1 MQLTFLKEMSH
12 ICVCQ
17 NDQEF
22 RIHYKFECSFGIDAT
37 FVSLLQH
44 YSIYQG
50 LNNTQNNTLDFR
62 YPLYYQFSALL
73 AILHNAE
80 SKQI

>member
-1 MQLTFLKEMSH
+1 MQLIFLKEISH
-12 ICVCQ
+12 ISVCQ

-22 RIHYKFECSFGIDAT
+22 RIRYKLKCSFGIDAT

-50 LNNTQNNTLDFR
+50 LIRKYNTLDFR

>member
-22 RIHYKFECSFGIDAT
+22 RIHYKFECSFGIDT
-37 FVSLLQH
+37 TLYVK
-44 YSIYQG
+44 I
-50 LNNTQNNTLDFR
+50 NTLDFR
-62 YPLYYQFSALL
+62 YPLYYQFTALL

-80 SKQI
+80 SEQI